1 MGGLDKKDF
10 LARVEKY
17 QLRPVYQ
24 HEDGPAEL
32 SEVIVKNDENSKRGC
47 SVWIRIKT
55 RENRILLFIS
65 PVKSRDF
72 RDYFGDYSGT
82 TLGKRR

>member
-1 MGGLDKKDF
+1 MKHTEAPHQKKNGLLYSTLETGGRPRQKRF

-32 SEVIVKNDENSKRGC
+32 SEWG
-47 SVWIRIKT
+47 
-55 RENRILLFIS
+55 LF
-65 PVKSRDF
+65 
-72 RDYFGDYSGT
+72 
-82 TLGKRR
+82 

>member
-32 SEVIVKNDENSKRGC
+32 SEVIAQNDENLKKGVLYGYALKHRK
-47 SVWIRIKT
+47 I
-55 RENRILLFIS
+55 EF
-65 PVKSRDF
+65 
-72 RDYFGDYSGT
+72 YF
-82 TLGKRR
+82 LQVL